1 MSCWTEL
8 DDIPRKELVVALEQA
23 LTVPDC
29 PEVTLAVLNLAEFM
43 EHCEKGPLPISTKLL
58 GDMAINCR
66 AYAKALYYKVTL
78 FT

>member
-8 DDIPRKELVVALEQA
+8 EDNPRKELVAALEQA
-23 LTVPDC
+23 LTVPEC
-29 PEVTLAVLNLAEFM
+29 PEVSLAVLNLAEFM

-66 AYAKALYYKVTL
+66 AYAKALYYKVGH
-78 FT
+78 F